1 MKLLTAFLKRE
12 HGVAPR
18 VFDEAVYAVYHL
30 PLLPGYG
37 QNVNI
42 RSSPAVKSPGGK
54 SILSKMSEAEE
65 YGYDGTYFA
74 PGSPSNPYS
83 FEGGGYISSSPPT
96 SRKPHRRVPQVRHQ
110 SDPDHWQMGD
120 DGDIADVV
128 FFDYGVVVF
137 FGLDETQEQDILE
150 DLYNAG
156 VLQGRR
162 SEDDWEMEECHY
174 EHDPSAPSPRIY
186 NDFFTFKS
194 SSHLLKLSLAHAL
207 AQSTLLAHYET
218 IAQVVL
224 AAPSVTALPKQLA
237 NSGELKLRRGEA
249 LKLTGRLFKLRRDVN
264 LVSNVLDTPELFWS
278 EASLKSLYDAT
289 RDYFELEPRVQVL
302 NERLGVASDLLDII
316 HEHLNNGAM
325 MRITWIIIWLI
336 VVACLVDLGEVLA
349 RLVVHFA
356 QPGGKGALQALQAT
370 SVHDATMALEKLML
384 IAQASDDPSFIF
396 VPSTIMDSE
405 DILADSFSIMGETR
419 ADPSEAGIVRVG
431 QEGKANTLLADAVF
445 SPSLFLAEQIQTG
458 KVDLKGK
465 TVLELGSG
473 AALPLLLSAT
483 IESHPLLITLTD
495 YPDET
500 IISILHQN
508 LASSREQI
516 KPGCSINAVGY
527 AWGADVSPLLS
538 LVPEGYDVLVLSDL
552 LHFDSSHSD
561 ILSTVTR
568 TLKRSPDAWVYLA
581 AGLYTHK
588 SVREA
593 FLKAGEEAGL
603 EWTSIENDGVW
614 KGETRVTSDGEA
626 WARED
631 LNARKA
637 NVVAWI
643 GRWR

>member
-1 MKLLTAFLKRE
+1 MASKPIPQRRTSTSMAGLGRLRASHLPPIPETRAYTPRRSTTSIPLAAASKPQRTSKTSQKLVVLPSDVQVQPLPPSREPQADGREGPSGLGNDHRSEGERMGKEQRQRAGYKRLTAYCIAESFRMKLLTAFLKRE

-37 QNVNI
+37 QHVNI
-42 RSSPAVKSPGGK
+42 RSSPPVKSPGGK

-83 FEGGGYISSSPPT
+83 LEGGGYISSSPPT
-96 SRKPHRRVPQVRHQ
+96 SRKPHKRVPQIRHRN
-110 SDPDHWQMGD
+110 DPDYWQTD
-120 DGDIADVV
+120 NDNDIADVV

-150 DLYNAG
+150 DLHNAG
-156 VLQGRR
+156 ILQGR
-162 SEDDWEMEECHY
+162 
-174 EHDPSAPSPRIY
+174 SAPSPRIY

-237 NSGELKLRRGEA
+237 DSGELKLRRGEA

-289 RDYFELEPRVQVL
+289 RDYFEIEPRVQVL

-349 RLVVHFA
+349 RLVVHFS
-356 QPGGKGALQALQAT
+356 QPGEKGALQALRAT
-370 SVHDATMALEKLML
+370 SVHDATTALEKLM
-384 IAQASDDPSFIF
+384 Q
-396 VPSTIMDSE
+396 M
-405 DILADSFSIMGETR
+405 
-419 ADPSEAGIVRVG
+419 
-431 QEGKANTLLADAVF
+431 
-445 SPSLFLAEQIQTG
+445 
-458 KVDLKGK
+458 
-465 TVLELGSG
+465 
-473 AALPLLLSAT
+473 
-483 IESHPLLITLTD
+483 
-495 YPDET
+495 
-500 IISILHQN
+500 
-508 LASSREQI
+508 
-516 KPGCSINAVGY
+516 
-527 AWGADVSPLLS
+527 
-538 LVPEGYDVLVLSDL
+538 
-552 LHFDSSHSD
+552 
-561 ILSTVTR
+561 
-568 TLKRSPDAWVYLA
+568 
-581 AGLYTHK
+581 
-588 SVREA
+588 
-593 FLKAGEEAGL
+593 
-603 EWTSIENDGVW
+603 
-614 KGETRVTSDGEA
+614 
-626 WARED
+626 
-631 LNARKA
+631 
-637 NVVAWI
+637 
-643 GRWR
+643 